1 MTWGQP
7 SKQQLAAFEAKHGPV
22 KRKLIKS
29 KQVKLEL
36 TAEQV
41 FAQAWESNPLP
52 GVEMV
57 REHRFHPV
65 RLWRFDFAW
74 PKAKLAL
81 ELEGMGRHQRYVGFR
96 EDAEKYNVALL
107 AGWRILRFLSAEKKH
122 VQDWLR
128 TVKLALCGMS
138 DD

>member
-1 MTWGQP
+1 MSWGQP
-7 SKQQLAAFEAKHGPV
+7 SKALLDAFQAKHGAV
-22 KRKLIKS
+22 KRKVIKS

-36 TAEQV
+36 TAEAM

-65 RLWRFDFAW
+65 RLWRLDFAW
-74 PKAKLAL
+74 PKARLAL
-81 ELEGMGRHQRYVGFR
+81 ELEGQGRHQRYVGFR
-96 EDAEKYNVALL
+96 EDCEKYNALVL
-107 AGWRILRFLSAEKKH
+107 SGWRLLRFLSGEKKH

-128 TVKLALCGMS
+128 TVKLALCNMGE
-138 DD
+138 D